1 LHVLSS
7 WVDKTQR
14 SAAILCCSAR
24 VRNWPMAALTVDR
37 VTRAAIKG
45 SADPKPRAIGAI
57 TTVGSQKGMSA
68 RLSLTGTISSRWCS
82 YQTSSRCRSRS
93 AGGSAPSAQHSP
105 AGAAPACRHSPF
117 PAGKRSEPGS
127 YSGVPKW
134 KPCCSHRARSSQHR
148 ATADHK
154 HPAAGIIRHRNCSEK
169 CYDAL
174 PGASLPHLGRQR
186 TLAAFLFGDL

>member
-1 LHVLSS
+1 
-7 WVDKTQR
+7 
-14 SAAILCCSAR
+14 
-24 VRNWPMAALTVDR
+24 MAALTVDR

-127 YSGVPKW
+127 SHIPACLRTAATLIESYIRAHGPSLADRVEESEAVIVVAVLSGSPV
-134 KPCCSHRARSSQHR
+134 ARTGRDLRNTARLRTISTQPPGSSGIEIALKS
-148 ATADHK
+148 ATT
-154 HPAAGIIRHRNCSEK
+154 PS
-169 CYDAL
+169 
-174 PGASLPHLGRQR
+174 LGRPSP
-186 TLAAFLFGDL
+186 T

>member
-1 LHVLSS
+1 MQVLSS
-7 WVDKTQR
+7 WVDQTQR

-127 YSGVPKW
+127 SHIPACLSGSPV
-134 KPCCSHRARSSQHR
+134 ARTGRDLRNTARLRTISTQPPGSSGIEIALKS
-148 ATADHK
+148 ATT
-154 HPAAGIIRHRNCSEK
+154 PS
-169 CYDAL
+169 
-174 PGASLPHLGRQR
+174 LGRPSP
-186 TLAAFLFGDL
+186 T